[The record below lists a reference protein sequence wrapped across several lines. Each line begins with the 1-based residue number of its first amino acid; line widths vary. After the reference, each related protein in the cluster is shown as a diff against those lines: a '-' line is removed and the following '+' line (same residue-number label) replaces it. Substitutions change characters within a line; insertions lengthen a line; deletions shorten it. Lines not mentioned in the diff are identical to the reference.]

1 MHNSGLA
8 FNMILQKIR
17 YTPCSSG
24 ASWSVGLLRLRQVT
38 FDFCNQ
44 SESNVRKTSD
54 TTWGR
59 NAQLI
64 VFRHATALESFKTNV
79 MFSASAQKAAFTKRK
94 RRGAGPC
101 ALLRGGGG

>member
-17 YTPCSSG
+17 YTPKKAASPMQPTCSSG

-54 TTWGR
+54 TT
-59 NAQLI
+59 
-64 VFRHATALESFKTNV
+64 
-79 MFSASAQKAAFTKRK
+79 
-94 RRGAGPC
+94 
-101 ALLRGGGG
+101 

>member
-54 TTWGR
+54 TTLKPG
-59 NAQLI
+59 
-64 VFRHATALESFKTNV
+64 VFLNYFYTNLHSTQPSTQVFYRQKKSNRQKTTDCII
-79 MFSASAQKAAFTKRK
+79 FIK
-94 RRGAGPC
+94 
-101 ALLRGGGG
+101 